1 MATNSSGIKILSTNK
16 KASFNYFLEEFF
28 ECGLELKGTE
38 IKSLRNHSCNISD
51 SYVVVRNGE
60 AFVINMN
67 IPVYDKGNIFNHE
80 PLRNRKLLL
89 HKKEIR
95 DIAKKM
101 DIEGYTVVPTKI
113 YLRNGKAKLEIA
125 IAKGKKLY
133 DKRDSIKE
141 KDVKREIEKRI
152 KERF

>member
-16 KASFNYFLEEFF
+16 KASFNYFLEAFF

-38 IKSLRNHSCNISD
+38 IKSLRNHSCNLSD